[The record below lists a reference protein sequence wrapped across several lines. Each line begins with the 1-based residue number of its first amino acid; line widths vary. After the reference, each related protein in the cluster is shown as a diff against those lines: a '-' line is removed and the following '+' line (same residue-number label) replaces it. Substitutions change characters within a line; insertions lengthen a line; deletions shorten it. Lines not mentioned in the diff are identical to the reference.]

1 MDWLAF
7 TEKKRT
13 ELSNT
18 GQIMDNETF
27 ITHLLNSLPQAEYEA
42 AILVSKDKLR
52 KGAVH
57 LPEIE
62 QILEDKYSSM
72 KNVKSWD
79 EKEDD
84 YALST
89 SHSNKKSHKKQFKG
103 QCGYCGGY
111 GHKAAD
117 CPKNTNSQSKGSKR
131 KSDQKKKH
139 STKGENNG
147 KGQKYMSITI
157 CYNCRE
163 YGHFAH
169 DCLKPCNNANIGQE
183 HEQNKGFK
191 NMLDLDSSS
200 K

>member
-1 MDWLAF
+1 
-7 TEKKRT
+7 
-13 ELSNT
+13 
-18 GQIMDNETF
+18 MDNEIF

-62 QILEDKYSSM
+62 QTLEDKYSSM
-72 KNVKSWD
+72 KNVKRWD

-111 GHKAAD
+111 DTKQPIVPIRQTVRARVQNGNLTRKRNTVLKERTMEKD
-117 CPKNTNSQSKGSKR
+117 KNICPELYATIA
-131 KSDQKKKH
+131 
-139 STKGENNG
+139 EN
-147 KGQKYMSITI
+147 MDILHMTV
-157 CYNCRE
+157 
-163 YGHFAH
+163 
-169 DCLKPCNNANIGQE
+169 
-183 HEQNKGFK
+183 
-191 NMLDLDSSS
+191 
-200 K
+200 